1 MSGGPE
7 DDAAPDGASRGGP
20 EDDAAPDGASR
31 PPQVELPT
39 CGSPWVHAL
48 LGAGGGAGFAAGF
61 FGASPPVFEARPPA
75 AAPFFGGVEAIGS
88 AQANGAR
95 AQLDKRAK
103 ARGQHG
109 AARRDG

>member
-20 EDDAAPDGASR
+20 KDDAAPDCAPR

-48 LGAGGGAGFAAGF
+48 FGAGGGAGFATGF
-61 FGASPPVFEARPPA
+61 FGAWPPVFEARPSA

-88 AQANGAR
+88 AQANGTQ
-95 AQLDKRAK
+95 AQLDERAK